1 MKIRHGFVSNSSSSS
16 FCIYG
21 VTLNSVT
28 GKSIVEAVLDGVI
41 SFGENFVKE
50 ANEYFLQGAYGTQK
64 DIDNRTDNY
73 KESVYDAIRE
83 TSDSPSLPGDMYI
96 KILPDSG
103 ETYIGRDIDSLGEDE
118 TKRQFKASIDEALK
132 TMFGDKAKARWF
144 EGTYYN

>member
-28 GKSIVEAVLDGVI
+28 GKTITEAVLDGDI
-41 SFGENFVKE
+41 SFGENFIKE
-50 ANEYFLQGAYGTQK
+50 ANEYFLKYGTQK
-64 DIDNRTDNY
+64 DIDDKTEKY
-73 KESVYDAIRE
+73 KESVYEAIIE
-83 TSDSPSLPGDMYI
+83 TSDCPSLPGNLYI

-103 ETYIGRDIDSLGEDE
+103 ETYIGRDIDDLGEDE

-132 TMFGDKAKARWF
+132 TIFGDKAKARWF